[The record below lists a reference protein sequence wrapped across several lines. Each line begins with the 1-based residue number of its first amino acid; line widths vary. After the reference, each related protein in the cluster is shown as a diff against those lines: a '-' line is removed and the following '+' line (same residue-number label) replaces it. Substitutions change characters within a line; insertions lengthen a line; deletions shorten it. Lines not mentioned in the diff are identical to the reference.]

1 MKATLSV
8 LGLYN
13 FDNTIF
19 DDWTLPQGVNLETL
33 KELIFQECAELC
45 LTLPNPQLF
54 KKATKAWTQRKQ
66 KGWTRALAAM
76 DAEYNPIHNFD
87 RMEEYTDA
95 ETGSSGTDTS
105 SRGTTTNQVAGFN
118 SSNYGPESQ
127 QSMTQSGDS
136 DTTFGR
142 ELEHEAHLYG
152 NIGVT
157 TSQQMVTAEMELA
170 GKLDIYQV
178 ITDDFKREFTLLIY

>member
-13 FDNTIF
+13 FDDTIF
-19 DDWTLPQGVNLETL
+19 DGWTLPEGVNLETL
-33 KELIFQECAELC
+33 KNYIFQECAELC
-45 LTLPNPQLF
+45 VTLPNPTIF
-54 KKATKAWTQRKQ
+54 KRCTNSWTQRKQ
-66 KGWTRALAAM
+66 KGWLRALAAM

-87 RMEEYTDA
+87 RKEEYTDA

-105 SRGTTTNQVAGFN
+105 SRGTATNQVAGFN
-118 SSNYGPESQ
+118 SSNYSPESQ
-127 QSMTQSGDS
+127 QNMNQSGES

-142 ELEHEAHLYG
+142 ELEHSAHLYG

-157 TSQQMVTAEMELA
+157 TSQQMVEAELDLV
-170 GKLDIYQV
+170 GKLDIYQI

>member
-19 DDWTLPQGVNLETL
+19 DDWTLPQSVNLETL
-33 KELIFQECAELC
+33 KTLIFQECAELC
-45 LTLPNPQLF
+45 STLPNPELF
-54 KKATKAWTQRKQ
+54 KRATAAWTRRKQ
-66 KGWTRALAAM
+66 KGWLRALAAM

-87 RMEEYTDA
+87 RNEEYTDA

-118 SSNYGPESQ
+118 SSSYGPESQ
-127 QSMTQSGDS
+127 QSMNQSGES

-142 ELEHEAHLYG
+142 ELEHSAHLYG

-157 TSQQMVTAEMELA
+157 TSQQMVTAEMELS

-178 ITDDFKREFTLLIY
+178 IADDFKREFTLLIY

>member
-13 FDNTIF
+13 YDNTIF
-19 DDWTLPQGVNLETL
+19 DDWQLPQGVNLETL

-45 LTLPNPQLF
+45 LTLPNPKLF
-54 KKATKAWTQRKQ
+54 KQATAAWTQRKQ

-87 RMEEYTDA
+87 RNEEYTDA

-105 SRGTTTNQVAGFN
+105 SRGTNTNQVAGFN
-118 SSNYGPESQ
+118 SSNYSPESQ
-127 QSMTQSGDS
+127 QGMNQSGES

-142 ELEHEAHLYG
+142 ELEHTAHLYG